1 MPADFVSLQ
10 AKVDALKAMV
20 EQYSITPQYMGAILD
35 AFIEAM
41 RQSGTGSEVAD
52 TVARQ
57 MAAEAKDVADGLSEA
72 YRVLGVADIDELRA
86 TGYYWYLPSATAVNH
101 NALIV
106 RASMPVT
113 ASDDQPGPVTVT
125 QFLFAREG
133 LRYRFGTGTILRD
146 EYLNFSWSEWC
157 TLFGTHNFTVEFE
170 DVDYLFD
177 PDRFDITLTIMAKL
191 NNVDITADILDTD
204 VVWSRYSEDAQGNE
218 RTASDASWN
227 IRRSN
232 AGKSIH
238 LTVADCDFNGYIP
251 KRLRF
256 TATVTLRDA
265 LGNAVDDRDVSF
277 LY

>member
-1 MPADFVSLQ
+1 MSADFVSLQ

-86 TGYYWYLPSATAVNH
+86 TGYYWYLPSAAAINH

-133 LRYRFGTGTILRD
+133 LRYRFGTGTVLRD

-177 PDRFDITLTIMAKL
+177 PDRFDVTLTIVAKL

-218 RTASDASWN
+218 RTLSDRSWN
-227 IRRSN
+227 LRRSA

>member
-1 MPADFVSLQ
+1 MSADFVSLQ

-41 RQSGTGSEVAD
+41 RQGGTGSEVAD

-57 MAAEAKDVADGLSEA
+57 MAAEAKDVADGLSKA

-86 TGYYWYLPSATAVNH
+86 TGYYWYLPSAAAINH

-113 ASDDQPGPVTVT
+113 TSDDQPGPVTVT

-133 LRYRFGTGTILRD
+133 LRYRFGTGTVLRD

-177 PDRFDITLTIMAKL
+177 PDRFDVTLTIVAKL

-218 RTASDASWN
+218 RTLSDRSWN
-227 IRRSN
+227 LRRSA

>member
-1 MPADFVSLQ
+1 MSADFVSLQ

-86 TGYYWYLPSATAVNH
+86 TGYYWYLPSVAAINH

-113 ASDDQPGPVTVT
+113 TSDDQPGPVTVT

-133 LRYRFGTGTILRD
+133 LRYRFGTGTVLRD

-177 PDRFDITLTIMAKL
+177 PDRFDVTLTIVAKL

-218 RTASDASWN
+218 RTLSDRSWN
-227 IRRSN
+227 LRRSA

-251 KRLRF
+251 RRLRF

>member
-113 ASDDQPGPVTVT
+113 TSDDQPGPVTVT

-177 PDRFDITLTIMAKL
+177 PDRFDVTLTIVAKL

-227 IRRSN
+227 LRRSA